1 MNPSGEA
8 TRASLPPSYKWWVVA
23 MLWCVCF
30 FNYADRQAI
39 FAVFPKLKEEFG
51 FDKVHLGLIGSAF
64 MWVYAAG
71 APFAGLICDR
81 FRRKDL
87 ILGGCL
93 FWSFVTMATAWCSQI
108 GTWAPVA
115 GAGSWLAQ
123 AAQGG
128 ALVGTAAG
136 AFGALVLVRALEGF
150 GETFYFPAS
159 MSLTSDYH
167 PRQTR
172 SRALSFH
179 QSSVYIGTI
188 LGSWIGAWFAEHI
201 GWRMGFYLFG
211 GLGMVLALVL
221 YRFLHEPQRGG
232 AELETASLAAH
243 GVVTGAP
250 LSVGET
256 LRAIFRSPAAPL
268 LMLAFVGANFVATIF
283 LTWTPTFLVEKFGF
297 KLTSAGLSATLFIH
311 LASAASVPVAGLLA
325 DRLSRHFGGGR
336 ILVQA
341 CGLLIGAAFVATVGR
356 TADKTTL
363 ILAMT
368 VFGLCKGFYDSG
380 IFASLYDVV
389 EPRAR
394 GTAAGL
400 MNTVGWG
407 GGALGPLFVGWA
419 STHGGK
425 PTEVENMSDAIAWCG
440 LIYVVAA
447 GFLGLAIVLVRRAD
461 PPPAAVS
468 LQP

>member
-1 MNPSGEA
+1 MHI
-8 TRASLPPSYKWWVVA
+8 SLEMKAKNIMLGPHSMHPRYKWAVVA
-23 MLWCVCF
+23 MLWFVCF

-51 FDKVHLGLIGSAF
+51 FDKVQLGLIGSAF

-71 APFAGLICDR
+71 APFAGFICDR

-93 FWSFVTMATAWCSQI
+93 FWSFVTITTGWCSKLWHFV
-108 GTWAPVA
+108 T
-115 GAGSWLAQ
+115 
-123 AAQGG
+123 
-128 ALVGTAAG
+128 
-136 AFGALVLVRALEGF
+136 VRALEGF

-167 PRQTR
+167 DKQTR

-179 QSSVYIGTI
+179 QSSVYVGTI
-188 LGSWIGAWFAEHI
+188 LGSWLGAWFAEHY
-201 GWRMGFYLFG
+201 GWRVGFYLFG

-221 YRFLHEPQRGG
+221 YRFLREPRRGE
-232 AELETASLAAH
+232 AELAAQPAEAPKLTLA
-243 GVVTGAP
+243 
-250 LSVGET
+250 ET
-256 LRAIFRSPAAPL
+256 LRAIFRAPAVPL

-297 KLTSAGLSATLFIH
+297 KLAAAGLSGTVFIH
-311 LASAASVPVAGLLA
+311 LASALSVPVAGWLA
-325 DRLSRHFGGGR
+325 DRLIRRHAGGR
-336 ILVQA
+336 MMVQA
-341 CGLLIGAAFVATVGR
+341 LGLLVGAGFVFLVG
-356 TADKTTL
+356 KTRNSGTL

-368 VFGLCKGFYDSG
+368 LFGVCKGFYDSG
-380 IFASLYDVV
+380 IFASLYDSI

-407 GGALGPLFVGWA
+407 GGALGPLFVGVA
-419 STHGGK
+419 AMHGGAA
-425 PTEVENMSDAIAWCG
+425 TEVENMSRAISACG
-440 LIYVVAA
+440 GVYLVSAALILVA
-447 GFLGLAIVLVRRAD
+447 LKVYSRRTE
-461 PPPAAVS
+461 PRS
-468 LQP
+468 LL